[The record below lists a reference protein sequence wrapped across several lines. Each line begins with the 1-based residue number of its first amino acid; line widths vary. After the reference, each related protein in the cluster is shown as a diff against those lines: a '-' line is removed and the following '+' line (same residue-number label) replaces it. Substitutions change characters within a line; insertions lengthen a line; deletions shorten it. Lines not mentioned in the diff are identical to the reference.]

1 MQNGFPRR
9 SSVRSPTNCE
19 TRTRSSSSSE
29 IGYTT
34 PRIGT
39 VSYTRPEHVVPSIH
53 DLIFRANIFLTQVS
67 VSLGFRVPSTCGR
80 ERWTS
85 SSGLKVPR
93 VRLSMSRCLCSQIV
107 LTLSTTIAVTE
118 QATVYFTS
126 IRPTENSEFQ
136 IGASRQYARID
147 RSCAHSVSTT
157 FQYDTRSSLTMAR

>member
-19 TRTRSSSSSE
+19 TRTRSSSSLE

-34 PRIGT
+34 PRTGT
-39 VSYTRPEHVVPSIH
+39 VSKNRPEYVSPLSH
-53 DLIFRANIFLTQVS
+53 DLIFSIMILTQGS
-67 VSLGFRVPSTCGR
+67 VSLGFRVPSICGR

-93 VRLSMSRCLCSQIV
+93 VRHSMSRCLCSQIV
-107 LTLSTTIAVTE
+107 LTLSTTIAMTE

-136 IGASRQYARID
+136 IGASRDYAGID
-147 RSCAHSVSTT
+147 RPCAYSVLTP
-157 FQYDTRSSLTMAR
+157 FQYDTRSLLTMAR